1 MTHHPFSFCQGKDDM
16 AQAYLIESSIHQQL
30 ARAGTCSLDELAAL
44 LPGYSWAQVF
54 AAVDR
59 LTREGTVA
67 LKHPAPFRYLLSLA
81 PRRSAEG
88 SDVTPV

>member
-1 MTHHPFSFCQGKDDM
+1 MTQAFS
-16 AQAYLIESSIHQQL
+16 IESAIHQQL
-30 ARAGTCSLDELAAL
+30 DRAGTCSLDELAAL

-67 LKHPAPFRYLLSLA
+67 LNHPAPFRYLFSLA
-81 PRRSAEG
+81 PRRSVETG
-88 SDVTPV
+88 HVMSS

>member
-1 MTHHPFSFCQGKDDM
+1 M
-16 AQAYLIESSIHQQL
+16 AQAFSIESAIHQQL
-30 ARAGTCSLDELAAL
+30 ALVGTCSLDDLASL

-67 LKHPAPFRYLLSLA
+67 LKHPAPLRYLLSLA
-81 PRRSAEG
+81 PRRSTEACQ
-88 SDVTPV
+88 VTPV

>member
-1 MTHHPFSFCQGKDDM
+1 M
-16 AQAYLIESSIHQQL
+16 AQKFLIESAIHQQL

-81 PRRSAEG
+81 PRRSAEV
-88 SDVTPV
+88 SHVMQS

>member
-1 MTHHPFSFCQGKDDM
+1 MVQVCS
-16 AQAYLIESSIHQQL
+16 IESVIHQQL
-30 ARAGTCSLDELAAL
+30 TRVGTCSLDELAAL

-59 LTREGTVA
+59 LTREGTLA

-81 PRRSAEG
+81 PHRSAEVRHAEM
-88 SDVTPV
+88 SSCQ

>member
-1 MTHHPFSFCQGKDDM
+1 M
-16 AQAYLIESSIHQQL
+16 AQGSSIDSAIHQQL

-44 LPGYSWAQVF
+44 LPLYSWGQVF

-81 PRRSAEG
+81 PRQTARQ
-88 SDVTPV
+88 TT

>member
-1 MTHHPFSFCQGKDDM
+1 M
-16 AQAYLIESSIHQQL
+16 AQAFSIESAIHEQL
-30 ARAGTCSLDELAAL
+30 SQVGTCSLDELAAL

-81 PRRSAEG
+81 PLRSVEARHVMQ
-88 SDVTPV
+88 S